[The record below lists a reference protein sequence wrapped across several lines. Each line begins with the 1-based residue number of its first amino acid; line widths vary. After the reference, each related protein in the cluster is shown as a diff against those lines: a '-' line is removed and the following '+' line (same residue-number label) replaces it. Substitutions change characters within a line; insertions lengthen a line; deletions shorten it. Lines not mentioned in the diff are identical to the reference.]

1 MSRIRPISSKKSMR
15 LAERKSIVERVRIKY
30 PLCALAPVYGCTSRI
45 LDVDEMIPKSDW
57 SEAEYTF
64 ENCWCLCGDQSCH
77 HIKHHVEVEAAM
89 ILGLYGRQ
97 RMLRY
102 ELTIE
107 ERLPYFDI
115 FKPVPWDEVN
125 AKIFL
130 NRQLNLVIPGF
141 KGY

>member
-1 MSRIRPISSKKSMR
+1 MSRIKRISDKKALR

-30 PLCALAPVYGCTSRI
+30 PFCALDPVYGCKTKA

-57 SEAEYTF
+57 AEAEYTF
-64 ENCWCLCGDQSCH
+64 DNCWCLCRDCHDQ
-77 HIKHHVEVEAAM
+77 KHHHEVKAAM
-89 ILGLYGRQ
+89 IIGLYGRQ

-130 NRQLNLVIPGF
+130 NRQLNLVIPDF

>member
-1 MSRIRPISSKKSMR
+1 MSRIKHISDKKAMR

-30 PLCALAPVYGCTSRI
+30 PNCALAPVYGCKAQW
-45 LDVDEMIPKSDW
+45 LDVDEMIPKSSW

-64 ENCWCLCGDQSCH
+64 ENCWCLCRDCHDQ
-77 HIKHHVEVEAAM
+77 KHHHEVEAAM

-102 ELTIE
+102 DLTIQ
-107 ERLPYFDI
+107 ERLPYFDV
-115 FKPVPWDEVN
+115 FKHKWWDEI
-125 AKIFL
+125 AGKIFL
-130 NRQLNLVIPGF
+130 NTQLNLVIPGF